1 MGAERMAFES
11 LILKEEIQRIS
22 QSKCDLVHGFIREND
37 KTNNRNTPDGIIK
50 TCLLFAFKNIIES
63 KILTYGECEE
73 LHQMIGKQRNIY
85 PTEWKLLYRGSRD
98 GYKIKQC
105 HSKCYNHS
113 NVVLIVES
121 EKGNVFGGFTEIGWD
136 LQAKN
141 YEHQSDPNAF
151 LFLIRS
157 KSHSHK
163 HGIFKLIG
171 RDKALYH
178 FGKYLFMFGKQGY

>member
-85 PTEWKLLYRGSRD
+85 PTEWKLLYRASRD
-98 GYKIKQC
+98 GYKIKDC
-105 HSKCYNHS
+105 HPKCYSHP
-113 NVVLIVES
+113 NVVLIVQS
-121 EKGNVFGGFTEIGWD
+121 EKGNVFGGFTQIGWD
-136 LQAKN
+136 LNAKTDE
-141 YEHQSDPNAF
+141 YRSDPDAF
-151 LFLIRS
+151 LYLIRS
-157 KSHSHK
+157 KSQNKK
-163 HGIFKLIG
+163 HEIFKIKDDCH
-171 RDKALYH
+171 DKALH
-178 FGKYLFMFGKQGY
+178 HQDQDKWLF